1 MYVLMYRIYIKCAM
15 ENSTEY
21 EVTNRMVRSVTGTVM
36 YTKMHIRNNVK
47 IPGNYDIQQPFCSEV
62 PGIAAC
68 TVGTLSDL
76 VLRAISCLG

>member
-15 ENSTEY
+15 ENNRGY
-21 EVTNRMVRSVTGTVM
+21 EVTNRMVRSVTGTAA
-36 YTKMHIRNNVK
+36 YTKLHIRNSVK
-47 IPGNYDIQQPFCSEV
+47 IPGNYDIQQPFCPEV

-76 VLRAISCLG
+76 VWRAASCLG